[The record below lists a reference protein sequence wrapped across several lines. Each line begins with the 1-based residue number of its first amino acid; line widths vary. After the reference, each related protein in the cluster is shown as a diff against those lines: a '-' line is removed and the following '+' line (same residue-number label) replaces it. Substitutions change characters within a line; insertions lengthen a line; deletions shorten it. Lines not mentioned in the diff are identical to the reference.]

1 MPIISHF
8 SCIYP
13 PPKRTK
19 IRKNKGILYI
29 YPLFSCT
36 FFTRFCDTIKNIL
49 WHHWWHHCK
58 NAPFRAFKNGGC
70 TTSVFMS
77 FSSRFSSV
85 SMWSAPV
92 LSRFCP
98 GLGRTRFDPVE
109 LLLFLRFSCIFSMS
123 CIDIAHEKS
132 GRFWAASVAFLGAS
146 RRIIP
151 NFLPRLWNLRF
162 YSYLWVSEIRFSFW
176 KNRRNSRKFTRSFFR
191 LFSNLLNIKSRS
203 DTVTPVCYENYGIPN
218 FNS

>member
-13 PPKRTK
+13 LPKRTK

-58 NAPFRAFKNGGC
+58 NAPFRALKNGGC
-70 TTSVFMS
+70 TTSVFMP

-85 SMWSAPV
+85 SMTIRARFV
-92 LSRFCP
+92 TRLSRPWSNSFRSRWIAP
-98 GLGRTRFDPVE
+98 LPA
-109 LLLFLRFSCIFSMS
+109 LFLHLFNELHRYC
-123 CIDIAHEKS
+123 ARKKS

-162 YSYLWVSEIRFSFW
+162 YSYLWVSEIRFPPE
-176 KNRRNSRKFTRSFFR
+176 KDLRNSGKFTRSFFR

-203 DTVTPVCYENYGIPN
+203 DTVIPVCYENYE
-218 FNS
+218 